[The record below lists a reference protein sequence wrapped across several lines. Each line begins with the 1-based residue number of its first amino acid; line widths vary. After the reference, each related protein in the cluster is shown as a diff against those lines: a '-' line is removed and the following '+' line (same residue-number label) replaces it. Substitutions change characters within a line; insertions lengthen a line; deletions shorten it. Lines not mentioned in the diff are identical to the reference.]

1 MCDLSKLI
9 GEVNEHPHKQ
19 YSFYEF
25 PELYHFFYTR
35 ARDQWAKAEYLRKHQ
50 PSESTE
56 LLILGCGTGVLFD
69 EVNDDYDRI
78 VGVDIDDGMI
88 QFARERA
95 GDVKLV
101 QADIT
106 DCSGV
111 TYGRPFDL
119 VVMFNTFLHIPT
131 AKVKTLAE
139 NVFEHLRGGG
149 VFLGGFFPFT
159 DSSTN
164 GRKSTDTV
172 ESNEYHVDRHVT
184 SALTSPDGESTAVY
198 LYLITDMQDE
208 RSAQFGTILTEQSH
222 DPTLLK
228 KTFSDTGFDSVEVN
242 EPGGKAFL
250 HAVR

>member
-1 MCDLSKLI
+1 MLDLSKLI
-9 GEVNEHPHKQ
+9 DEVNEHPHKQ

-35 ARDQWAKAEYLRKHQ
+35 ARDQWAKSEYLREHQ

-69 EVNDDYDRI
+69 EVVDDYERI
-78 VGVDIDDGMI
+78 VGVDKDEGMI
-88 QFARERA
+88 QFARERSA
-95 GDVKLV
+95 GAELL

-106 DCSGV
+106 EWSG
-111 TYGRPFDL
+111 TAKGRPFDL
-119 VVMFNTFLHIPT
+119 AVMFNTFLHIPT
-131 AKVKTLAE
+131 GKVNALAE
-139 NVFEHLRGGG
+139 NVFERLRGGG

-172 ESNEYHVDRHVT
+172 ESHQYCVERHVT
-184 SALTSPDGESTAVY
+184 AALASPEGESTAVY
-198 LYLITDMQDE
+198 LYLITDMQEE
-208 RSAQFGTILTEQSH
+208 RSAQYGSILTEQSH
-222 DPTLLK
+222 DPTQLK
-228 KTFSDTGFDSVEVN
+228 KTFSDTGFNTVEIN
-242 EPGGKAFL
+242 DLGGKAVL